1 MNDMKKVVLKA
12 KRDFSVRRHHPW
24 IFSGAI
30 ASDCGDADGA
40 VPPGGT
46 VEVCAADG
54 ETLGY
59 GSYSPASQIRVRML
73 SFDPKRVPDAA
84 FVAGLVEKSVAR
96 RADFLLRG
104 ETNAVRLVNAES
116 DGLPGVV
123 ADCYGGW
130 IVCQLTSAG
139 AEFWKGTIAAAL
151 MTCVPNAKGV
161 AERTDVEVRAKEGL
175 PVATDGNRQP
185 LTAFGVLAGEEPP
198 EFVEIF
204 EGPIK
209 YLVDVRRGHKTGFY
223 LDQRDAR
230 AAVGALAKDRDVLNC
245 FCYTGGF
252 GLAAAAGGARSVTQ
266 VDISSDAL
274 ELARRNAELT
284 SGKSDPSARRSDDSV
299 ISWYRRKVGDGRSL
313 DTVPAASSLRGAPRL
328 VAPSGGFAGGYGK
341 RDGCYHATQRDA
353 AGTVFADIGHLL
365 PHNFATLPISYVE
378 ADVFQYLRKC
388 RDAGKS
394 FDLIVLDPPKFASV
408 KSQVMKAA
416 RGYKDINL
424 LAMKLL
430 RPGGV
435 LATFSC
441 SGAMT
446 PELFDKVLAEAA
458 QDAGRDFQMIG
469 RTRQGADHPV
479 GLNFP
484 EGLYLKGVLLRS
496 CS

>member
-1 MNDMKKVVLKA
+1 MNDMKKIVLKG

-30 ASDCGDADGA
+30 ASACGETDGD

-46 VEVCAADG
+46 IEVCAADG

-73 SFDPKRVPDAA
+73 SFDPKRVPDEA

-96 RADFLLRG
+96 RADFLVRG

-151 MTCVPNAKGV
+151 MKCVPDAKCV

-175 PVATDGNRQP
+175 GLNTEAQRPGGVSD
-185 LTAFGVLAGEEPP
+185 FCVLAGEEPP
-198 EFVEIF
+198 EFVEVF
-204 EGPIK
+204 EGPVK

-252 GLAAAAGGARSVTQ
+252 GLAAAAGGAKSVTQ
-266 VDISSDAL
+266 VDISADAL
-274 ELARRNAELT
+274 ELAKKNEALT
-284 SGKSDPSARRSDDSV
+284 FAGPRPSA
-299 ISWYRRKVGDGRSL
+299 GTP
-313 DTVPAASSLRGAPRL
+313 TVR
-328 VAPSGGFAGGYGK
+328 YE
-341 RDGCYHATQRDA
+341 
-353 AGTVFADIGHLL
+353 
-365 PHNFATLPISYVE
+365 E

-408 KSQVMKAA
+408 RSQVMKAA